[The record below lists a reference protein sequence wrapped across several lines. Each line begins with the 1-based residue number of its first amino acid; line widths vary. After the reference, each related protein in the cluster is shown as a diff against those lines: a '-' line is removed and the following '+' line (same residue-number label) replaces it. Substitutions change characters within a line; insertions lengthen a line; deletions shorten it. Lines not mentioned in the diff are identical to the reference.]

1 MDHDR
6 SGSISPDE
14 MRKYLASTNI
24 PPEAIDALILKMD
37 KDGDGSITRQEFALG
52 FGELVTGRLDPDS
65 LTSPMDGFSER
76 S

>member
-24 PPEAIDALILKMD
+24 PPEAIDALIHKMD

-52 FGELVTGRLDPDS
+52 HG
-65 LTSPMDGFSER
+65 ER
-76 S
+76 SRLQLLFKLGGSLRETC

>member
-52 FGELVTGRLDPDS
+52 FGQLVTGRLDPDS
-65 LTSPMDGFSER
+65 LTSPMSGFS
-76 S
+76 